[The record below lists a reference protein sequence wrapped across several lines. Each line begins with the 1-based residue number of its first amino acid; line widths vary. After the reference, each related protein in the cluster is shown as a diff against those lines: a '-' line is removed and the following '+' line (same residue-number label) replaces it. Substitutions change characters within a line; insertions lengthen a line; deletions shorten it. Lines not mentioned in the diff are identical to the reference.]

1 MSKILVAF
9 FSASGVTKKVAGKLS
24 SVLNADLHEIIPE
37 KPYSKDDLDWT
48 NENSRSTIEMKKD
61 KSICPAIA
69 NNVENMDQYDV
80 VYIGFPIWWY
90 VAPTIINT
98 FLEQY
103 NLKGKKIIPFA
114 TSGSSGMGN
123 TNKELQSSCVDA
135 KLLEGKRFSEDVS
148 ETELKDW
155 VNSLKC

>member
-9 FSASGVTKKVAGKLS
+9 FSASGVTKKVADKLS
-24 SVLNADLHEIIPE
+24 SVLNADLHEIMPE

-61 KSICPAIA
+61 KFIRPNIA
-69 NNVENMDQYDV
+69 NDVKNMEQYEII
-80 VYIGFPIWWY
+80 YIGFPIWWY

-103 NLKGKKIIPFA
+103 DLKGNYPLCNF
-114 TSGSSGMGN
+114 G
-123 TNKELQSSCVDA
+123 
-135 KLLEGKRFSEDVS
+135 
-148 ETELKDW
+148 W
-155 VNSLKC
+155 